1 MFKNVPFQIRQTVTT
16 DDPHS
21 PQTLPSAVQAVTHH
35 APQSPSPHPLQTVH
49 IDRIDIG
56 GHLTHEPLGHI
67 FYGLEDG
74 EPVALGSSAVKPQ
87 PSKNAEDVYVRSRH
101 IEGADELATWL
112 EFNCCPPQ
120 ILQGH
125 NVWGHA
131 DMQDYVTAILD
142 RIVAKFPL
150 KLRPTPEEWER
161 WHNGNVQVNHVHL
174 AANFLLPE
182 ELKMPLI
189 DALDMNNPK
198 GKKRDHLTSISLGFN
213 GDRRSEYQAATVYC
227 KGMELQDKWKRPG
240 KYQTRIIKLMN
251 GAIRIEVKLFRKAL
265 KQLGLARVQD
275 WAGVDV
281 NALFFETVA
290 KFNIA
295 NSVQPLLTEDECA
308 KLDKKQQWVY
318 LAWLEGRQ
326 LDKFLSRTTVWKYV
340 KEVKEAIGIDMS
352 AHRRPAKLPVLN
364 MAEVLTQANI
374 LPVPDWLLGLTKHRY
389 WAPGTAAAE
398 FAAKQAELAKAP
410 KAIPPKLRDLP
421 DDDELDAI
429 AY

>member
-1 MFKNVPFQIRQTVTT
+1 MFKNVPFQAVQIPTTDTAQTVTSA
-16 DDPHS
+16 D
-21 PQTLPSAVQAVTHH
+21 AVQAVTHH
-35 APQSPSPHPLQTVH
+35 APQIISPYPLQTVH
-49 IDRIDIG
+49 IDRIEIG
-56 GHLTHEPLGHI
+56 GHLTHRPLGHV
-67 FYGLEDG
+67 FYALEDG
-74 EPVALGSSAVKPQ
+74 DPVPLGSSAIKPQ
-87 PSKNAEDVYVRSRH
+87 PSKSAEDVYVRSRH

-120 ILQGH
+120 ILQSH
-125 NVWGHA
+125 NVWGHG

-142 RIVAKFPL
+142 RVVAKFPL

-161 WHNGNVQVNHVHL
+161 WHSGNVQVNHVHL
-174 AANFLLPE
+174 AANFFLPE

-189 DALDMNNPK
+189 DALDINNAK

-213 GDRRSEYQAATVYC
+213 GDRRSDYQAATVYC
-227 KGMELQDKWKRPG
+227 KGIELQGKWKRPG

-251 GAIRIEVKLFRKAL
+251 GAIRVEVKLFRKAL

-281 NALFFETVA
+281 NALFFDTVA

-352 AHRRPAKLPVLN
+352 AHRRPEKLPALN

-374 LPVPDWLLGLTKHRY
+374 VPIPEWLPGLPKRRY
-389 WAPGTAAAE
+389 WAPGTAATE
-398 FAAKQAELAKAP
+398 FAAKQAALAKAS
-410 KAIPPKLRDLP
+410 KAIPPTPRDLP